1 MEKELGKTLCQV
13 DRRVVFR
20 IHEERG
26 SNMLGL
32 QIGHTQAVDPSA
44 ILGIFSVD
52 RTWKSSSQGLMHFR
66 GEH

>member
-13 DRRVVFR
+13 DRRDVFR

-32 QIGHTQAVDPSA
+32 QTGYTQAVDPSA
-44 ILGIFSVD
+44 ILGIFSVA
-52 RTWKSSSQGLMHFR
+52 RTWKSSSQALMHFR

>member
-1 MEKELGKTLCQV
+1 MEKKKTLYQV

-32 QIGHTQAVDPSA
+32 QTGHTQAVDPSS

-52 RTWKSSSQGLMHFR
+52 RT
-66 GEH
+66 